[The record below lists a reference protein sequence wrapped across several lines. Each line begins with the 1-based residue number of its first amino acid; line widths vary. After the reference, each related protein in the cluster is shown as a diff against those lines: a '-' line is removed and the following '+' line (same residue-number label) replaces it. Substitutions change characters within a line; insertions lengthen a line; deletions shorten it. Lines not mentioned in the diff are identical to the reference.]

1 MKDHDIKKV
10 IRETL
15 GTHAKPLKESYVT
28 KAQKYNLNTSL
39 LLKYRGQTRDYG
51 GADVG
56 FIDQFLDEYLLVDL
70 LSSYDLS
77 ESYKVNFSIKNITDK
92 NYENAFNYTGAART
106 MNIGLKKNF

>member
-1 MKDHDIKKV
+1 M
-10 IRETL
+10 
-15 GTHAKPLKESYVT
+15 
-28 KAQKYNLNTSL
+28 
-39 LLKYRGQTRDYG
+39 LKYRGQTRDYG